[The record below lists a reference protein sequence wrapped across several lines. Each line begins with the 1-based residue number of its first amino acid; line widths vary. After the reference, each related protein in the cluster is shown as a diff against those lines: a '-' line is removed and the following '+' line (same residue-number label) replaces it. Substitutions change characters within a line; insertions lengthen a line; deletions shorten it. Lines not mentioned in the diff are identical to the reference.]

1 MMYDGYG
8 GAGFLMLLLGLF
20 WLALIVLIVWL
31 VMKLW
36 PGAGRP
42 QDGVST
48 PPPPPPAPAAHAETP
63 EQALDRMFALGEID
77 EATYRSRRTALAE
90 MKKQP

>member
-1 MMYDGYG
+1 MRYDGFGYG
-8 GAGFLMLLLGLF
+8 GGLLMLLMGLF

-31 VMKLW
+31 VVKLW
-36 PGAGRP
+36 PGAGRA
-42 QDGVST
+42 QSG
-48 PPPPPPAPAAHAETP
+48 PPAAPTAAVGPAETP

-90 MKKQP
+90 MKQQP